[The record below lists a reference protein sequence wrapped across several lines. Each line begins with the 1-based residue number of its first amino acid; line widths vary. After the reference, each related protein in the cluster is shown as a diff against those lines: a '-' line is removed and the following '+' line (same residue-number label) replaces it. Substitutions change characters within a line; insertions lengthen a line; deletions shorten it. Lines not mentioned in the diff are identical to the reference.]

1 MPDPETPAEDS
12 VDEQLLAALGI
23 ARSTSMSANAQ
34 SRSALRSS
42 RAVEAACAR
51 LARRLRDDDVRVV
64 GFVPSDDEVGVPAL
78 LVQLGLA
85 LCELTGGTVAVMDAN
100 VRYPGLPA
108 ISASRAPALASTV
121 FTTRWLRGSLAL
133 ITPPHAER
141 AGDVV
146 PQLARALL
154 ECTELFG
161 HVLVDLTGFELL
173 GEHATAAA
181 CMDAVAIVGR
191 NGTSRDADLAQLARL
206 MPRGRFL
213 GVLLVG

>member
-1 MPDPETPAEDS
+1 MPESETS
-12 VDEQLLAALGI
+12 STDEQLLAKLGI
-23 ARSTSMSANAQ
+23 AAHRGVRANAQ
-34 SRSALRSS
+34 V
-42 RAVEAACAR
+42 AVACAR
-51 LARRLRDDDVRVV
+51 IARKLRDDGARIV
-64 GFVPSDDEVGVPAL
+64 GFVPSDDQVGVPAL
-78 LVQLGLA
+78 LVQMGLS
-85 LCELTGGTVAVMDAN
+85 LCDLTGATVAVVDAN

-108 ISASRAPALASTV
+108 INAGVRAPALASTV
-121 FTTRWLRGSLAL
+121 FSTRWLRGSLAL
-133 ITPPHAER
+133 LTPPHAER

-191 NGTSRDADLAQLARL
+191 VGTSRDAELAQLARL